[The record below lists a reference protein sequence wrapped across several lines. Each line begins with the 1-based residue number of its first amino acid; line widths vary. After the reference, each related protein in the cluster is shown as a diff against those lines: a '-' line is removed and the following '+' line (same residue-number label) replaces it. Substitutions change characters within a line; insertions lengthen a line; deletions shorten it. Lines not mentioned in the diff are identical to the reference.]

1 MAQIRHLTCAT
12 LVGAIVFVVTTS
24 AGAAAQQPR
33 KTSGTLKRAPD
44 RQTKAGPPPALECGD
59 YLGFQVLLDKQGFS
73 VGEIDGKP
81 GANFSHALA
90 ALQSAR
96 KVPST
101 GQPDCATWHALGG
114 DAAGP
119 TTVSYTVSEEDVKG
133 PFVKTIP
140 RLLPDQASLPALGY
154 TSALERLSEKFHTSP
169 AMLQRLNPGWH
180 FTANSTIK
188 TPAVQP
194 FDADAPKPAPDPA
207 AADTTVQVTRDES
220 AVRVMRGDGTL
231 IFFAPVTTG
240 SEHDPLP
247 SGDWKVTSVNWHPT
261 FHYNPDLFWDAKAS
275 DTRATIKPG
284 PNNPVGIVWIDV
296 NIEHYGMHGTPEPA
310 NVGHTESH
318 GCVRLTNWDAARL
331 AALVKPGTPVL
342 FR

>member
-1 MAQIRHLTCAT
+1 MVQIRQLTCAA
-12 LVGAIVFVVTTS
+12 LGAIVFVVGSST
-24 AGAAAQQPR
+24 GAAAQQPR

-44 RQTKAGPPPALECGD
+44 QTKAVAPPALQCGD

-73 VGEIDGKP
+73 VGQIDGKP

-96 KVPST
+96 KVPTS
-101 GQPDCATWHALGG
+101 GEPDCATWHALGG
-114 DAAGP
+114 DSAGAA
-119 TTVSYTVSEEDVKG
+119 TVNYTVSEDDAKG

-154 TSALERLSEKFHTSP
+154 TSALEKLAEKFHTSP
-169 AMLQRLNPGWH
+169 AMLRQLNPGVG
-180 FTANSTIK
+180 FTANNMIK
-188 TPAVQP
+188 VPAVQP
-194 FDADAPKPAPDPA
+194 FDVDAPKPALDPA
-207 AADTTVQVTRDES
+207 AADATVTVTRDES
-220 AVRVMRGDGTL
+220 AVRVTRADGTL
-231 IFFAPVTTG
+231 VFFAPVTTG

-247 SGDWKVTSVNWHPT
+247 LGDWKVTSVNWHPT

-296 NIEHYGMHGTPEPA
+296 NIEHYGIHGTPEPA

-331 AALVKPGTPVL
+331 AALVKAGTPVL

>member
-1 MAQIRHLTCAT
+1 MAQMRPITFLALTS
-12 LVGAIVFVVTTS
+12 AIALSVTTS
-24 AGAAAQQPR
+24 AAPQRGRARSPHAKPAPRAQ
-33 KTSGTLKRAPD
+33 A
-44 RQTKAGPPPALECGD
+44 KATPAALECGD

-73 VGEIDGKP
+73 VGQIDGKP
-81 GANFSHALA
+81 GANFSHAVA
-90 ALQSAR
+90 ALQSTR
-96 KVPST
+96 KLT
-101 GQPDCATWHALGG
+101 GNGEADCATWHALGG

-119 TTVSYTVSEEDVKG
+119 STMNYTITEDDVKG
-133 PFVKTIP
+133 PFIKTLP
-140 RLLPDQASLPALGY
+140 RSLPEQASLPALGY
-154 TSALERLSEKFHTSP
+154 TSALEKLAERFHTSP
-169 AMLQRLNPGWH
+169 AMLQQLNAGAS
-180 FTANSTIK
+180 FTANSAIK
-188 TPAVQP
+188 VPAVQP

-207 AADTTVQVTRDES
+207 AADATVQVTRAES
-220 AVRVMRGDGTL
+220 AVRVTRADGTL

-247 SGDWKVTSVNWHPT
+247 PGDWKVTSVNWHPT

-275 DTRATIKPG
+275 DTRATLKPG

-296 NIEHYGMHGTPEPA
+296 NIEHYGMHGTPEPG

-318 GCVRLTNWDAARL
+318 GCVRLTNWDAAKL